1 MHINFG
7 DIPVFFLFFFFS
19 SARYPFGRQP
29 NFATDAKITLRF
41 SMPRAYTLTERELHA
56 LIHMKM
62 SKRWFYFLFRKQKVE
77 VLNCLNGDKVFA

>member
-7 DIPVFFLFFFFS
+7 DIPVFFPFFFFP

-41 SMPRAYTLTERELHA
+41 SMPRAYTLTE
-56 LIHMKM
+56 KT
-62 SKRWFYFLFRKQKVE
+62 SCPDSYGNVQKV
-77 VLNCLNGDKVFA
+77 VLLFVSEAKGRSLKLFKWR